1 MSLPASVDDRDRFA
15 RRLAGDGP
23 PLRLDGATGTE
34 LERRGLRTGLPLWST
49 HALLEAPEVV
59 GEVHAS
65 HLRAGAEVVTANT
78 FRTQRRTLE
87 RAGLGRDD
95 DARLT
100 ALAIA
105 LARGAIRDV
114 QDASS
119 DEVAPRWVAGSLPP
133 LEDCY
138 APERVPERRAL
149 DREHGRQAT
158 LLAEAGADLL
168 LIETMNCRR
177 EAEAASR
184 AAARTGRSFVVGFV
198 AWAPDALLSGESLGD
213 AARAVID
220 LGASAVGVNC
230 VPPSTLE
237 AHRSVLGTLGAGLF
251 VAPNLG
257 EPDDRTGFA
266 RREDLG
272 AEDFAAA
279 LAGWLAEPS
288 LALVGGCCGTT
299 PDHVEALSRA
309 LGGLPKAGDG
319 RRATGDS
326 ERHDDR

>member
-1 MSLPASVDDRDRFA
+1 MSPPDAVDDPDRFA
-15 RRLAGDGP
+15 RRLAGDGL

-59 GEVHAS
+59 TAVHAS
-65 HLRAGAEVVTANT
+65 HLAAGAEVVTANT

-87 RAGLGRDD
+87 RAGLGPDA

-100 ALAIA
+100 TQAIA
-105 LARGAIRDV
+105 LARQAIRDV

-119 DEVAPRWVAGSLPP
+119 AAVAPRWVAGSLPP

-138 APERVPERRAL
+138 APQRVPDTDAL
-149 DREHGRQAT
+149 DREHGRQAA
-158 LLAEAGADLL
+158 LLAEGGADLL

-184 AAARTGRSFVVGFV
+184 AAARTGQPFVVGFV
-198 AWAPDALLSGESLGD
+198 AWAPDVLLSGESLGE
-213 AARAVID
+213 AARAVQD

-230 VPPSTLE
+230 VPPSILE
-237 AHRSVLGTLGAGLF
+237 AHRAVLGGLGAGLF

-266 RREDLG
+266 RSEDLG
-272 AEDFAAA
+272 ARDFAAA

-299 PDHVEALSRA
+299 PDHIRA
-309 LGGLPKAGDG
+309 LAQALNGGD
-319 RRATGDS
+319 
-326 ERHDDR
+326 